1 MANKF
6 CRREIKND
14 RLAVIALNFVKYVHD
29 RYGVDKLSERS
40 CVTYRVLHFANH
52 FDIYFNFI

>member
-14 RLAVIALNFVKYVHD
+14 RLAVIALNFVKNVHD
-29 RYGVDKLSERS
+29 RYSVDIISERS

-52 FDIYFNFI
+52 FDIYF